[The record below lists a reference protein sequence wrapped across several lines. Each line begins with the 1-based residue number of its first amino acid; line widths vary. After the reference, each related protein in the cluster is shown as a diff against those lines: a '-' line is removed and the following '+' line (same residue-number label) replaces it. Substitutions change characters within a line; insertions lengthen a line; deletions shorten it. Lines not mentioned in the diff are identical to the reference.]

1 MLRRPGSRRSLTQM
15 RDALGL
21 AVGTLFRGDPRP
33 CPDRET
39 MLTLLG
45 KSANQM
51 EDWFYSA
58 TFE

>member
-1 MLRRPGSRRSLTQM
+1 M